1 MKYVEVTFSC
11 IPAVDFV
18 VDIVSAELAEI
29 GFESFVTT
37 DYGFIGYVSDF
48 FFRKKNW
55 II

>member
-1 MKYVEVTFSC
+1 MKYAEVIFSC

-18 VDIVSAELAEI
+18 VDIESAELAKI

-48 FFRKKNW
+48 FFERKTG
-55 II
+55 